1 MPRSKPPFPAVRGL
15 FDKPT
20 TVNNVETL
28 ANVQHVITGGHEW
41 YKDLA
46 LTPEAERLPES
57 FEARWRGWYRHFP
70 WEDHHT
76 GRPALLD
83 REVMPRLTTWA
94 AGNPERLSRAEIAFG
109 VGNYDWP
116 DEAVAALGLDARTA
130 LVLLTHD
137 PKLDDPALAEALL
150 EVFDSTRDD
159 GAPAGNV
166 DTLDLLLL
174 HRPDYL
180 FNAAEVATALE
191 TLHENGRVRHFGV
204 SNFRTSQ
211 VKLLQSQCPWPLLVN
226 QVEINLHNIDAL
238 DNGVLDQ
245 CQRRK
250 ITPQAWSPLG
260 GVAFEAWS
268 NTFTPEDEARIRTE
282 LEHQAEVYGAEPWL
296 LALAWLLK
304 HPAGIQPI
312 IGSTTP
318 ARIAAAAGALNIPY
332 RREDWYRLLEA
343 RTGRAAP

>member
-1 MPRSKPPFPAVRGL
+1 MQQVTLGRSELRSSRLVYGCMRIAGDGGSADRDRGKRAIHAALEAGYTQFDHADIYGDGACESL
-15 FDKPT
+15 FGEVLQENPGLRD
-20 TVNNVETL
+20 EL
-28 ANVQHVITGGHEW
+28 LITSKCGIRKAGQ
-41 YKDLA
+41 
-46 LTPEAERLPES
+46 PEADDPKRYDFSYQYLVDSVEGSLERL
-57 FEARWRGWYRHFP
+57 G
-70 WEDHHT
+70 
-76 GRPALLD
+76 
-83 REVMPRLTTWA
+83 
-94 AGNPERLSRAEIAFG
+94 
-109 VGNYDWP
+109 
-116 DEAVAALGLDARTA
+116 
-130 LVLLTHD
+130 
-137 PKLDDPALAEALL
+137 
-150 EVFDSTRDD
+150 
-159 GAPAGNV
+159 V